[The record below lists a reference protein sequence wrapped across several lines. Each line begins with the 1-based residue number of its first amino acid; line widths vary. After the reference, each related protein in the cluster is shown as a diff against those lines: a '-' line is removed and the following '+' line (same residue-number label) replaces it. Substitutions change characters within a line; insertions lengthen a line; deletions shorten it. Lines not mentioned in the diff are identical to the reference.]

1 MRTSFVKQVLFGLSL
16 SVVSFTSQGVFAA
29 DAAFQVITATGTVT
43 FNDKPVRIRENL
55 VGQGVLKT
63 GAGSTAKVFSKE
75 ARTITIL
82 KENSAV
88 EFASSTKVPGS
99 FKLVEGAS
107 RWVVGKINKDKPVV
121 VTTKTAVMGIR
132 GTEFMAIYNSLLDE
146 TEIVSFTGDIEFRRK
161 DKPKNPKV
169 IKTGQWGGIGGRFG
183 ADVGDILDLPA
194 NVLEHF
200 GKATAVETAVP
211 GAEASPE
218 FHGHKVPKG

>member
-1 MRTSFVKQVLFGLSL
+1 MRTSTVKQAVAGLCFTIVSL
-16 SVVSFTSQGVFAA
+16 TSQYALA
-29 DAAFQVITATGTVT
+29 DEPQFQVITVTGTVT
-43 FNDKPVRIRENL
+43 FNDKPVKVRENL
-55 VGQGVLKT
+55 VGQGILKT
-63 GAGSTAKVFSKE
+63 GAGSTAKVFSKD

-88 EFASSTKVPGS
+88 EFSTATKVPGS
-99 FKLVEGAS
+99 FKLLEGAS

-121 VTTKTAVMGIR
+121 VATKSAVMGIR

-146 TEIVSFTGDIEFRRK
+146 TEIISFTGDIEFRRK
-161 DKPKNPKV
+161 DKPKNPKI
-169 IKTGQWGGIGGRFG
+169 IKTGQWGGVGGRFG
-183 ADVGDILDLPA
+183 KDVGEILDLPA